1 LSIKSTV
8 KFQAL
13 QCWNTEYART
23 KNVGLKMRDRKM
35 LEQNY
40 RGENLGK
47 VMEYDTIR
55 HDTMHYIYLNPK
67 ADE

>member
-1 LSIKSTV
+1 
-8 KFQAL
+8 
-13 QCWNTEYART
+13 
-23 KNVGLKMRDRKM
+23 MRDRKM